1 MPGFARNETAG
12 VILWMGDP
20 DCQAAH
26 NATLSWLMENC
37 PTFYSTPSTGDN
49 ILKGN
54 LGETIT
60 FCVGYWYVF
69 DSSHVK
75 AFAAK
80 ALNPFGGIRNPTLT
94 LYGFDL
100 VQLVS
105 MTWPSSKK

>member
-49 ILKGN
+49 IRKGN

-75 AFAAK
+75 AFVAN
-80 ALNPFGGIRNPTLT
+80 ALNPFGGI
-94 LYGFDL
+94 
-100 VQLVS
+100 
-105 MTWPSSKK
+105 SKHDIDIV